1 MNKAAEFELG
11 SGSSKDQ
18 SGFTYEFDPGWNMI
32 GNPYPF
38 TTALELNDTLFSGP
52 HTYGKG
58 GIAAW
63 SIETELEPWGGY
75 AVFNRTDFSKTVTLK
90 PVANSP
96 ALSRSIELPPD
107 GWQLNLSAYG
117 ETYADPNNAI
127 GRLSGSLEE
136 YDFRDNPEPPY
147 LGGHVSV
154 VMPRDGWKNNIS
166 HFSSDIRSLDE
177 VNGLWDIQLR
187 VKDEKGPVLISFL
200 MDGLFPVEHDIV
212 LVNMLTRETISIE
225 ETPSITFDQN
235 WNNLPFYPFKI
246 IAGTP
251 EYVSSMTQEI
261 LSQLP
266 EKFSLYQNYPNPF
279 NPTTTIRFDIPEP
292 SHISLKVYN
301 LMGQEVRTLTNE
313 WLPTGSH
320 RLIWN
325 GKNQQG
331 ISVSAGVYIYRL
343 QAQNFQKTRKMVLLK

>member
-1 MNKAAEFELG
+1 
-11 SGSSKDQ
+11 
-18 SGFTYEFDPGWNMI
+18 
-32 GNPYPF
+32 
-38 TTALELNDTLFSGP
+38 
-52 HTYGKG
+52 
-58 GIAAW
+58 
-63 SIETELEPWGGY
+63 
-75 AVFNRTDFSKTVTLK
+75 
-90 PVANSP
+90 
-96 ALSRSIELPPD
+96 
-107 GWQLNLSAYG
+107 
-117 ETYADPNNAI
+117 
-127 GRLSGSLEE
+127 
-136 YDFRDNPEPPY
+136 
-147 LGGHVSV
+147 
-154 VMPRDGWKNNIS
+154 
-166 HFSSDIRSLDE
+166 
-177 VNGLWDIQLR
+177 
-187 VKDEKGPVLISFL
+187 

-251 EYVSSMTQEI
+251 EYVSSMSQEI

-331 ISVSAGVYIYRL
+331 ISVSAGVYIYL
-343 QAQNFQKTRKMVLLK
+343 SLIHI